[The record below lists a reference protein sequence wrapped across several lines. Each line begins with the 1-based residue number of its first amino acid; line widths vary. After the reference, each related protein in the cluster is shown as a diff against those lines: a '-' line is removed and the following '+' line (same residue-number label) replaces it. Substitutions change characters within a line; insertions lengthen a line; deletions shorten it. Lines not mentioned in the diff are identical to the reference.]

1 MSRKTQTKWTN
12 RKGGVLKKRFL
23 ILFLLVLGIFVY
35 AVDGVTYYID
45 NDFDHQV
52 YQTLESVSNSTFI
65 HEAQGEFFVV
75 FPTYEMEECWLTEN
89 RLRVYSEL
97 LNEGH
102 VAYVKSDKLISI
114 LNNLDGG
121 IALLLQPLQ
130 RYYDA
135 RAAPDEVTVARPGV
149 YVVLSYAKKG
159 AYLTK

>member
-1 MSRKTQTKWTN
+1 M
-12 RKGGVLKKRFL
+12 KKRFL
-23 ILFLLVLGIFVY
+23 ILFLLVLGICIY
-35 AVDGVTYYID
+35 AVDGVTYHID
-45 NDFDHQV
+45 NDFDHHV
-52 YQTLESVSNSTFI
+52 YQTLESVSNSTFM
-65 HEAQGEFFVV
+65 HEAGEFFVV
-75 FPTYEMEECWLTEN
+75 FPSYEVEENWLKEN

-114 LNNLDGG
+114 LDNLDGG

-135 RAAPDEVTVARPGV
+135 RAAPDEVMVAKPGV